1 MNRQTASAARVM
13 APLAADPAP
22 DASERVVGE
31 SERHHYLLRA
41 LTPCW
46 LFRALAF
53 NWLTGLSVSVIVM

>member
-31 SERHHYLLRA
+31 AEKHHYRPRA
-41 LTPCW
+41 LTLC
-46 LFRALAF
+46 
-53 NWLTGLSVSVIVM
+53 WLTGLSISVIVM

>member
-1 MNRQTASAARVM
+1 MNRQTASAVRVM

-46 LFRALAF
+46 LFRALAHC
-53 NWLTGLSVSVIVM
+53 LTGLSISVIVM